1 MRARSAVL
9 LLGSLFLLVGCAPQ
23 NPIEQVTQGD
33 GDSVPP
39 PEGIGNAIVIEDAEF
54 RSNRGSLISILRDNI
69 RGMSVSRENA
79 CPHIVLR
86 GGIGRSQAA
95 EVLVYVDG
103 QRFSDT
109 CILDSINI
117 ESIAWA
123 EVYPSGV
130 TQRAGYSTNAGGLIL
145 FFMKNSREARERGV

>member
-1 MRARSAVL
+1 MRPRSAVL
-9 LLGSLFLLVGCAPQ
+9 FLASVFFIVGCAPR
-23 NPIEQVTQGD
+23 NPIEQVTGRD
-33 GDSVPP
+33 GDSFEPP
-39 PEGIGNAIVIEDAEF
+39 TGIGNAVVIPDDEF
-54 RSNRGSLISILRDNI
+54 NSNRGSLISVLRDNI

-95 EVLVYVDG
+95 EALVYVDG

-130 TQRAGYSTNAGGLIL
+130 TQRPGYTTNAGGLIL
-145 FFMKNSREARERGV
+145 FFMKNGEEARARGA

>member
-1 MRARSAVL
+1 M
-9 LLGSLFLLVGCAPQ
+9 GCAPR
-23 NPIEQVTQGD
+23 NPIQQVAEG
-33 GDSVPP
+33 GSSSVDP
-39 PEGIGNAIVIEDAEF
+39 PEGIGNAIVIKDAQL

-130 TQRAGYSTNAGGLIL
+130 TQRPGYTTNAGGLIL
-145 FFMKNSREARERGV
+145 FFMKNGPEARARTRAQEM